1 MVGTGL
7 GRHFASAPL
16 AVLSAH
22 CPCVP
27 ARQLLCPLVQ
37 FKCKYLTFTY
47 RNAPLSIS
55 RDGCAHP
62 PTSGNVGLCL
72 LKVRLNRTARWRYK
86 AASRGVRYLSLW
98 ICSIIQCSPLPNCLF
113 PLWKM
118 CFIFYAYDIC
128 CYFFLRTT
136 TPLPNLGFRWKWKC
150 WKSWWAGLTVSQLL
164 STPLPEGWGEKVVE
178 GLGTCLHPS
187 AGQDA
192 ILVQPMAPGLHRAVL
207 C

>member
-1 MVGTGL
+1 MVCTGL

-22 CPCVP
+22 YPCVP

-62 PTSGNVGLCL
+62 PISGNVGLCL

-86 AASRGVRYLSLW
+86 AASRGVHISVCEFVLLYNV
-98 ICSIIQCSPLPNCLF
+98 PLCPT
-113 PLWKM
+113 
-118 CFIFYAYDIC
+118 A
-128 CYFFLRTT
+128 FFLFGKCV
-136 TPLPNLGFRWKWKC
+136 LFSMHMIFVVIFSLGQLHLCPTWDSDESENVGR
-150 WKSWWAGLTVSQLL
+150 AGE
-164 STPLPEGWGEKVVE
+164 P
-178 GLGTCLHPS
+178 
-187 AGQDA
+187 D
-192 ILVQPMAPGLHRAVL
+192 
-207 C
+207 